1 MHGQHCIDAAEG
13 RRPYTYA
20 DDMLVGVIAR
30 EAGAAAWDAMQT
42 WIYRYAGSSASRSGE
57 RLERI
62 FRDMATGW
70 GHFQTANDTFFQG
83 ELARAHLGL
92 PRLT

>member
-1 MHGQHCIDAAEG
+1 MTELVLVRHGQTVWHAEN
-13 RRPYTYA
+13 
-20 DDMLVGVIAR
+20 
-30 EAGAAAWDAMQT
+30 
-42 WIYRYAGSSASRSGE
+42 RYAGSSASRGGE

-83 ELARAHLGL
+83 ELARAYLGV
-92 PRLT
+92 PAPG